1 MEGAGLFHIRDGKVT
16 RFVAYL
22 DRARALSDL
31 GLTGEARPPRGIG
44 PVALGQP
51 RGAARQ
57 HAAPRER
64 LACASRSRISVE
76 GPAWRWRLL
85 SQREHVGAPQ
95 RECCLGRSAGA
106 LTRWADASAP
116 AWQSSRQRH
125 AGGHERTSS
134 FASASPTRVASQSCC
149 NFAAAWAPLTS
160 V

>member
-64 LACASRSRISVE
+64 LACASRSRIPSK
-76 GPAWRWRLL
+76 A
-85 SQREHVGAPQ
+85 
-95 RECCLGRSAGA
+95 
-106 LTRWADASAP
+106 
-116 AWQSSRQRH
+116 RH
-125 AGGHERTSS
+125 GDGGFCH
-134 FASASPTRVASQSCC
+134 SASTSERPSESAASDEAQGR
-149 NFAAAWAPLTS
+149 
-160 V
+160 